1 MEAPV
6 KHSDR
11 NGGTPGPGS
20 DVPAKA
26 STSTYLRARDAFL
39 SVFSDPVRGRRNWQL
54 AAFGLLLVNAFLAVA
69 YQRLA
74 STAQWTPYIVKV
86 DHFGQVVYS
95 GPAEKTNP
103 ADPQLVVYTLAQFI
117 RNVRTVSSD
126 PAAQMEFIHRSYAH
140 LAKNAAGYVNQHF
153 SDPANDPRV
162 LGRSLSRTVVVNSVL
177 PIPKSNTW
185 KVQWTEQDTPLQGGA
200 ASSRASWEAY
210 LTVEVV
216 PPERP
221 RTDADWQKLFEN
233 PLGLYVVELN
243 WAPIATGEAKP

>member
-1 MEAPV
+1 MAVNSSRAAP
-6 KHSDR
+6 
-11 NGGTPGPGS
+11 G
-20 DVPAKA
+20 
-26 STSTYLRARDAFL
+26 STYLRARDAFL

-54 AAFGLLLVNAFLAVA
+54 VAFGLVLVNAFLAVS
-69 YQRLA
+69 YQQLA

-95 GPAEKTNP
+95 GPAEKTNA

-140 LAKNAAGYVNQHF
+140 LAKNGAGYVNQHF

-162 LGRSLSRTVVVNSVL
+162 LGRSLSRTVMVNSVL

-185 KVQWTEQDTPLQGGA
+185 KVQWTEQDTPLQGGG
-200 ASSRASWEAY
+200 ASTRSSWEAY

-216 PPERP
+216 TPERP
-221 RTDADWQKLFEN
+221 KTDADWRRLFEN
-233 PLGLYVVELN
+233 PLGLYVVEIN